1 MKKARISLPLMLILL
16 AGFWLP
22 PVHAGDDEK
31 LFVSLTSDEINRAA
45 MAIMFS
51 HKVLTE
57 RKIPVTI
64 FLNVEGVRLAD
75 SSIPQAKHPSGKS
88 PSEML
93 TGFMADG
100 GTVLIC
106 PMCMKNVGGIAPEQ
120 LLEGVKVGK
129 PDVTWPALFA
139 EGTRILSY

>member
-1 MKKARISLPLMLILL
+1 MRKAWSSLPLMLVLL
-16 AGFWLP
+16 AGLWLP
-22 PVHAGDDEK
+22 SAHAADDEK
-31 LFVSLTSDEINRAA
+31 LFVSLTSDEINRAS

-75 SSIPQAKHPSGKS
+75 TSIPQAKHPSGKS
-88 PSEML
+88 PAKML

-120 LLEGVKVGK
+120 LLEGVQVGK